1 MSRLTS
7 LEVVHFELPE
17 VCIYGAGAKLS
28 QMTSLCQ
35 LTLDVG
41 EHETCF
47 ASSDVNV
54 VLALR
59 PRSLKRL
66 VMREVFLADSVYQR
80 HAVSCTFEG
89 DKLLETVVEEAK
101 DNARDCVLVQP
112 HLEDFLHFA
121 FHRVNGGQPQGRLDL
136 RIKVHLGHPA
146 TRDLHRLTQALAA
159 FEPVSLRK
167 LVVDVNVNP
176 AASPPLEDLLEVV
189 RLFGL
194 PEQLQW
200 ASRIS
205 GTVRLRPPFP
215 AHEHPSTG
223 QGSRP
228 QGQWP
233 PISPVASV
241 PLQAIVDGALVRM
254 VSASNGECTQVLVQ
268 GQLAQSLLSSRTRQG
283 PQLSAWVEQLAKAV
297 SRTAPKEAGPL
308 RSRRE
313 GKHRICW
320 YEALAAS
327 DAVILHC
334 GSSDAAKRALGGGG
348 SRGEDEEAG
357 AAGAVGRR
365 RGWDAQCGQGPERRH
380 PRGPRQPRG
389 GPRRVQ
395 RGPGGPESRATA
407 RSRRCTE
414 CGGGGAVAVAAG
426 GVGGA
431 EGAAAPAVPGCQHV
445 AGPARRRARWRR
457 GRHWSR
463 AWARP
468 GGGPPGPGE
477 GPPPALER
485 CRCEARHS
493 PCSAAI
499 RARSWTC
506 PLALPY
512 VGAVQ
517 GPAVRRSRTGPG
529 LSTLGTEDRR
539 RSPVGSGMERG

>member
-357 AAGAVGRR
+357 VLLSSLPLDRALLQELQALWDGAEGGTPSAARAPSGDTPGAHGSP
-365 RGWDAQCGQGPERRH
+365 GAGPGESNGAQAGPNPE
-380 PRGPRQPRG
+380 P
-389 GPRRVQ
+389 Q
-395 RGPGGPESRATA
+395 RGHGDA
-407 RSRRCTE
+407 RS
-414 CGGGGAVAVAAG
+414 AVAV
-426 GVGGA
+426 
-431 EGAAAPAVPGCQHV
+431 E
-445 AGPARRRARWRR
+445 RLRWLLE
-457 GRHWSR
+457 
-463 AWARP
+463 AW
-468 GGGPPGPGE
+468 E
-477 GPPPALER
+477 GPR
-485 CRCEARHS
+485 
-493 PCSAAI
+493 
-499 RARSWTC
+499 
-506 PLALPY
+506 ALPPPQY
-512 VGAVQ
+512 LDA
-517 GPAVRRSRTGPG
+517 
-529 LSTLGTEDRR
+529 ST
-539 RSPVGSGMERG
+539 